1 MISKEIL
8 AQWFDLSKK
17 IGKHDLQ
24 LTLDKMSLYA
34 FKGGLS
40 LESREVKQEL
50 RKMRNAVKLHNEQ
63 FNNGV
68 LLEHRARLKK

>member
-17 IGKHDLQ
+17 IDKHDLQ
-24 LTLDKMSLYA
+24 LTLDQMSLYA
-34 FKGGLS
+34 FKDGLYP
-40 LESREVKQEL
+40 ESPEVKQEL

-63 FNNGV
+63 FNNV
-68 LLEHRARLKK
+68 AS